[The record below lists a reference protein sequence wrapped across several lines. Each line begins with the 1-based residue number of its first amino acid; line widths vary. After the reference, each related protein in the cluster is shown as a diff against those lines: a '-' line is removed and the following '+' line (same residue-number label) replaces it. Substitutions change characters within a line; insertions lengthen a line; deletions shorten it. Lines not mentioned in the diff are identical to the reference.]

1 MSLRVISTPI
11 IGSSVARLAIDN
23 ADSPWYVRR
32 PGSADEWKRRA
43 GLIRDELISS
53 DWLEAI
59 APAINATG
67 LAADR
72 LERARSSGIA
82 ITTGQQPGLFGGPL
96 YTWWKALSA
105 RSLADRMERMTG
117 IATVPIFWAATDD
130 SDFAEASYTVI
141 STADGAERLE
151 MQSDAPDG
159 TPMAEVPLGDIGDL
173 IAKLER
179 AAGSAANP
187 GIHEIVKAAYRPGTT
202 VGSAYVAMLREVLE
216 PLGIPVLDASHPAVR
231 KAAFP
236 LLRKALDRAT
246 QIEEAL
252 TVRSRDLK
260 LAGHSSQV
268 KLVNGRT
275 LVFGDYEGRRD
286 RVRMRDVEETLQS
299 ATPGSL
305 GPNVLLR
312 PIVERS
318 IIPTV
323 AYVGG
328 GAEVAY
334 FAQTTAVAE
343 ALDVQAPLVL
353 PRWSGIIVEPRIE
366 KILERHRLSVDDF
379 RDPHAVETR
388 IARES
393 LPSSLRQSLET
404 LKGSFDDSVKA
415 IRGAEGSDMVPSSVI
430 DGLTRALNSRVER
443 LERRYAAS
451 VKRRGNAALRDVA
464 AARGALYPFGTPQE
478 RALNIVPLLARQGD
492 ELIKA
497 VDEQTR
503 HHAER
508 LT

>member
-11 IGSSVARLAIDN
+11 SGSSVAKLAIEN
-23 ADSPWYVRR
+23 EDSPWYVRR
-32 PGSADEWKRRA
+32 PASADEWKRRA
-43 GLIRDELISS
+43 GLIRNELLTP
-53 DWLEAI
+53 DWLEGI

-67 LAADR
+67 LAAER
-72 LERARSSGIA
+72 LERAAKSGIA

-105 RSLADRMERMTG
+105 RSLADRIESMTG

-141 STADGAERLE
+141 ATNDGAERLE
-151 MQSDAPDG
+151 MRSDAPDG
-159 TPMAEVPLGDIGDL
+159 TPMAEVPLGDVTDL
-173 IAKLER
+173 IAKLEG
-179 AAGSAANP
+179 AAGSAANR
-187 GIHEIVKAAYRPGTT
+187 GIHEIVKNAYTSRAT
-202 VGSAYVAMLREVLE
+202 VGSAYVTMLREVLE
-216 PLGIPVLDASHPAVR
+216 PLGIPVLDASHPSVR

-236 LLRKALDRAT
+236 LLRKTLEHSA

-252 TVRSRDLK
+252 TVRSSDLK
-260 LAGHSSQV
+260 RAGHSPQV
-268 KLVNGRT
+268 KLVKGRT
-275 LVFGDYEGRRD
+275 LVFGDYSGRRD

-343 ALDVQAPLVL
+343 ALGVQAPLIV
-353 PRWSGIIVEPRIE
+353 PRWSGMIVEPRIE
-366 KILERHRLSVDDF
+366 KILERHSLSVDDF

-388 IARES
+388 IAKNS
-393 LPSSLRQSLET
+393 LPASLRHSLNT
-404 LKGSFDDSVKA
+404 LKESFEDSVQGIKQA
-415 IRGAEGSDMVPSSVI
+415 DGADMVPSSVI
-430 DGLTRALNSRVER
+430 DGLTRALTHRVER

-451 VKRRGNAALRDVA
+451 IKRRGNESLRDVA
-464 AARGALYPFGTPQE
+464 AARGSLFPFGTPQE
-478 RALNIVPLLARQGD
+478 RALNIVPLLARHGD
-492 ELIKA
+492 ELIGA

-503 HHAER
+503 RHAER

>member
-11 IGSSVARLAIDN
+11 SGSSVAKLAIDN

-32 PGSADEWKRRA
+32 PASADEWKRRA
-43 GLIRDELISS
+43 GMIRDQLLTR
-53 DWLEAI
+53 DWLDAI

-67 LAADR
+67 LAAER
-72 LERARSSGIA
+72 LERAAKSGIA

-105 RSLADRMERMTG
+105 RSLADRVEGITG
-117 IATVPIFWAATDD
+117 LATVPIFWAATDD
-130 SDFAEASYTVI
+130 SDFAEASYTII
-141 STADGAERLE
+141 STPDGAERLE
-151 MQSDAPDG
+151 MQTDAADG
-159 TPMAEVPLGDIGDL
+159 TPMAEVPLGDVSEL

-187 GIHEIVKAAYRPGTT
+187 GVHQIVNAAYRPGAT

-216 PLGIPVLDASHPAVR
+216 PLGIPVLDASHPSVR

-236 LLRKALDRAT
+236 LLRKSLERAA
-246 QIEEAL
+246 QVEEAL
-252 TVRSRDLK
+252 TVRSSDLK

-286 RVRMRDVEETLQS
+286 RVRMRDVEDTLES

-323 AYVGG
+323 GYVGG

-334 FAQTTAVAE
+334 FAQTTAVAD
-343 ALDVQAPLVL
+343 ALEVPAPVVV
-353 PRWSGIIVEPRIE
+353 PRWSGMIVEPRIE
-366 KILERHRLSVDDF
+366 KILERHSHTVDDF

-388 IARES
+388 IAKES
-393 LPSSLRQSLET
+393 LPASLRQSIDT
-404 LKGSFDDSVKA
+404 LKQSFEKSVKE
-415 IRGAEGSDMVPSSVI
+415 IRDAEGSDMVPSTVI
-430 DGLTRALNSRVER
+430 DGLTRALTRRVER

-451 VKRRGNAALRDVA
+451 VKRSGNGALRDVA
-464 AARGALYPFGTPQE
+464 AARGALYPFGKQQE
-478 RALNIVPLLARQGD
+478 RALNVVPLLARHGD
-492 ELIKA
+492 ELIGA

-503 HHAER
+503 RHAER